1 MNKLFIEDLYTLKGY
16 TPGDQPTGKIIKL
29 NTNEN
34 PYPPSPKILKS
45 ISKILKTGLLR
56 KYPNPISDELRIE
69 IAKQNKIKKE
79 NVLVVNGSDEGL
91 AILFRACLKK
101 ESTLIMPDPTYSL
114 YSVLASLCFTNTR
127 LVKIPLLSDFHLDF
141 ETLMQQ
147 KGDLLAFATPNAPT
161 GIIESKDKLIQLISN
176 FSNAVLCDEAYIDF
190 APKNSSLIP
199 EIKNFKNLF
208 ISRTFSKSY
217 SLAGLRVGY
226 IISNE
231 ENIAELL
238 KIKDSYNLGMLEQK
252 IALEAFK
259 DQKYLSKTV
268 SKITNS
274 RKKLT
279 GKLSKKGFQ
288 VLESNTNFLFAKP
301 PSPYKADELFE
312 YLKSKKI
319 FIRYFKDTL
328 TKDYIRISIGLEKEN
343 KKLLKEIFA
352 FCKL

>member
-1 MNKLFIEDLYTLKGY
+1 
-16 TPGDQPTGKIIKL
+16 
-29 NTNEN
+29 
-34 PYPPSPKILKS
+34 
-45 ISKILKTGLLR
+45 
-56 KYPNPISDELRIE
+56 
-69 IAKQNKIKKE
+69 
-79 NVLVVNGSDEGL
+79 
-91 AILFRACLKK
+91 
-101 ESTLIMPDPTYSL
+101 
-114 YSVLASLCFTNTR
+114 
-127 LVKIPLLSDFHLDF
+127 
-141 ETLMQQ
+141 MQQ

>member
-1 MNKLFIEDLYTLKGY
+1 MNKFFLEELYSLKGY
-16 TPGDQPTGKIIKL
+16 IPGDQPSGKIIKL

-45 ISKILKTGLLR
+45 ISKILKTGFLR
-56 KYPNPISDELRIE
+56 KYPNPVSEELRVE
-69 IAKQNKIKKE
+69 IAKLHKIKKE
-79 NVLVVNGSDEGL
+79 NILVVNGSDEGL

-101 ESTLIMPDPTYSL
+101 DAKLITPDPTYSL
-114 YSVLASLCFTNTR
+114 YSVLASLCFTNTK
-127 LVKIPLLSDFHLDF
+127 LVKIPLLGDFHFDF
-141 ETLMQQ
+141 DSLIEQS
-147 KGDLLAFATPNAPT
+147 GELLAFANPNAPT
-161 GIIESKDKLIQLISN
+161 GILESKEKVLNLISS
-176 FSNAVLCDEAYIDF
+176 FKNAVLCDEAYIDF

-199 EIKNFKNLF
+199 EIRNFKNLF

-226 IISNE
+226 LVSNE
-231 ENIAELL
+231 ENIFELL

-259 DQKYLSKTV
+259 DQKYLRKTV

-274 RKKLT
+274 RKKLFY
-279 GKLSKKGFQ
+279 KLTKKGFQ

-301 PSPYKADELFE
+301 PNPFRANELFK
-312 YLKSKKI
+312 YLKSKNI
-319 FIRYFKDTL
+319 FIRYFDDSL